1 MSERAMT
8 FGGTTPLCTVSRNA
22 LKYPTMLSKSFM
34 LSFVGSLIVTFSAG
48 GSILE
53 GVVKDPTG
61 RPVKGADV
69 RIEARNFS
77 KIVKTD
83 ANGHYVCDGLGV
95 ATYKATLVINGQVK
109 ASIPNATTQ
118 ASKPTQLNFSLTGQ
132 TASAKKHTHMVYMRP
147 DIDTHIGG
155 GGQWVEVDDNG
166 KIVNSNGTN
175 NGATSNVTTVTGT
188 AVQQMKI
195 NVKAGGSN

>member
-1 MSERAMT
+1 MKR
-8 FGGTTPLCTVSRNA
+8 
-22 LKYPTMLSKSFM
+22 KTMLSKSFI
-34 LSFVGSLIVTFSAG
+34 LSFVGSLLLTFTVCAG
-48 GSILE
+48 TSVLE

-69 RIEARNFS
+69 RIEAKNFS

-83 ANGHYVCDGLGV
+83 TNGRYICDGLGV

-109 ASIPNATTQ
+109 ASIANAKTQ
-118 ASKPTQLNFSLTGQ
+118 AGKPVQLNFNLTGQ
-132 TASAKKHTHMVYMRP
+132 TAPANKHTHMVFMRP

-166 KIVNSNGTN
+166 KIVNGNGTN
-175 NGATSNVTTVTGT
+175 TGASSNVTTVTGT
-188 AVQQMKI
+188 AVQQTQFSPHA
-195 NVKAGGSN
+195 VSPGH